1 METLPEQWKHSDLPQ
16 KQLRLNMLQ
25 LASASAY
32 PDHWKS
38 FLKLLLTQID
48 TSNRTLYDIGCGVG
62 STYKLLLDT
71 GVPVTFIGLE
81 FSDAMFETAKNT
93 WNYPEF
99 YVRDFYNTEFDFSDQ
114 ILYCNG
120 LLDILPDGLA
130 ALRKLLAFKSKYLLL
145 NRLNFGHEGVE
156 TYVAY
161 ETIRCIK
168 YTFDYEKFMSV
179 VREHNY
185 TLTHDG
191 SCILLKKAD

>member
-16 KQLRLNMLQ
+16 KQLGLNIAQ
-25 LASASAY
+25 LANKGSY

-38 FLKLLLTQID
+38 FLNLLKQMETA
-48 TSNRTLYDIGCGVG
+48 NRTLYDIGCGVG
-62 STYKLLLDT
+62 STYKLLLDNR
-71 GVPVTFIGLE
+71 VPVKYVGLD
-81 FSDAMFETAKNT
+81 FSDAMIETAKKT

-99 YVRDFYNTEFDFSDQ
+99 YVRDFHKTEFDFSDQ

-130 ALRKLLAFKSKYLLL
+130 ALTTLLDFKSKYVLL

-168 YTFDYEKFMSV
+168 YTFDYEKFMRV

-191 SCILLKKAD
+191 MCILLKKAD

>member
-16 KQLRLNMLQ
+16 KQLGLNTHQ
-25 LASASAY
+25 LANQSSY
-32 PDHWKS
+32 PEHWTS
-38 FLKLLLTQID
+38 FLTLIRKVD
-48 TSNRTLYDIGCGVG
+48 TTNHTLYDIGCGVG
-62 STYKLLLDT
+62 STYKLLLDNK
-71 GVPVTFIGLE
+71 VSVKYVGLD
-81 FSDAMFETAKNT
+81 FSDAMIETAKKT

-99 YVRDFYNTEFDFSDQ
+99 YVRDFYNTEFDFSNQ

-130 ALRKLLAFKSKYLLL
+130 ALTKLLTFESKYVFL

-161 ETIRCIK
+161 ETIRCIR
-168 YTFDYEKFMSV
+168 YSFDYEKFMDV
-179 VREHNY
+179 VRKHNY

-191 SCILLKKAD
+191 SCILLKKAN